1 MKRIQAKAII
11 GAGYGDEGKGR
22 MVEYFANQFNE
33 AEQIKATQHY
43 CKTGNTD
50 YDSEHILNIRSNGGA
65 QAAHAVCKL
74 AVHNRE
80 SGKTMYIENVFRQM
94 GSGTLSGAVTYLS
107 KFFTV
112 NLDMLKN
119 ELEYLNDIYNQGYI
133 KMQPLVYV
141 DRDAYITLP
150 IDIVINRKLEELR
163 GSNKHGSCGLGIWE
177 SQLRQKAGLGVK
189 IGEMYKL
196 NKNGSNGA
204 KDIVNELLKIQKKY
218 LDIRINELH
227 ENEEFKQLK
236 KESFDFEIGIYI
248 ATYKLVETMFL
259 LLKYNSFEILSFD
272 TKKLVNDIGLIIFE
286 NAQGLE
292 LSLNTRENFPNISTS
307 DTGVSNILQLIK
319 DFKTV
324 HDVDII
330 PEFVF
335 LTRSYKTRHG
345 AGELPYEE
353 FGEQIREDFHLFD
366 RTNATNKYQG
376 NFRYAPLDLN
386 RLNELIDRETKK
398 LSDDLGIYKKSIAIG
413 HLDETHGLALVHE
426 NSEVKVLDANEIT
439 ANNMLKANHKYYL
452 SYGRLSNNT
461 VEVDV
466 KR

>member
-22 MVEYFANQFNE
+22 MIEYFSDKFNKNDTYE
-33 AEQIKATQHY
+33 LER
-43 CKTGNTD
+43 
-50 YDSEHILNIRSNGGA
+50 ILNIRSNGGA

-74 AVHNRE
+74 AVHNKD
-80 SGKTMYIENVFRQM
+80 SKKTMYIENVFRQL
-94 GSGTLSGAVTYLS
+94 GSGTLSGAVTFLS

-112 NLDMLKN
+112 NLEMLKN
-119 ELEYLNDIYNQGYI
+119 EIDYLNDIYDLGYI
-133 KMQPLVYV
+133 KSPPLVYV
-141 DRDAYITLP
+141 DTDAYITLP

-196 NKNGSNGA
+196 NKNGSNEA

-218 LDIRINELH
+218 LDIRLNELH

-272 TKKLVNDIGLIIFE
+272 NKKLVNDIGLIIFE

-292 LSLNTRENFPNISTS
+292 LSINTRENFPHISTS

-376 NFRYAPLDLN
+376 SFRYAPLNLK
-386 RLNELIDRETKK
+386 RLNEIISRETKK
-398 LSDDLGIYKKSIAIG
+398 LSKELGIYKKSIAVG
-413 HLDETHGLALVHE
+413 HLDETHGFLLIHE
-426 NSEVKVLDANEIT
+426 DSKVKIIDTNEMISSNRLEANC
-439 ANNMLKANHKYYL
+439 KYYL
-452 SYGRLSNNT
+452 SYGRLSSNT
-461 VEVDV
+461 VEVNL
-466 KR
+466 R